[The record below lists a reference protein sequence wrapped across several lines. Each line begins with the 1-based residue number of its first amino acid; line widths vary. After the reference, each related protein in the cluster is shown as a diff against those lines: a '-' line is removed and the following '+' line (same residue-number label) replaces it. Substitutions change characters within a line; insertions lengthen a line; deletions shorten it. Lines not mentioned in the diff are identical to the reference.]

1 MKPIKSFAIIG
12 MVITMMMGLS
22 VLNANAQSKHALL
35 IGISDYGND
44 KEDPDM
50 WANINGANDVKLL
63 QPLFIKQGFKV
74 TSLVDTKATYAAIIK
89 ALDLLVKNCKKGD
102 LVYIHFSMHGQP
114 VEDLNGDE
122 KDGWDEALIP
132 VDAQMRYAKG
142 VYEGENHLIDDILE
156 KHFNKLRTKLGIG
169 GQLYVVLDA
178 CHSGTASRGDD
189 EYVRGVFSGFS
200 RSGKIYT
207 PDRTFETND
216 YFHVPT
222 QAGQSPVTFIEACR
236 SYQQNKEVRDK
247 NTSMWYGSLSYYVA
261 QSMKNNAI
269 DKSGKWIEDVKKGMD
284 NDTRLRKQNMVIEKS
299 K

>member
-44 KEDPDM
+44 KENPNM

-63 QPLFIKQGFKV
+63 QPLFVKQGFKV
-74 TSLVDTKATYAAIIK
+74 TSIVNSNATYVAITK
-89 ALDLLVKNCKKGD
+89 ALDGLAKSCKKGD
-102 LVYIHFSMHGQP
+102 LVYIHFSMHGQL
-114 VEDLNGDE
+114 VDDLNGDE

-156 KHFNKLRTKLGIG
+156 KHFNKIRTKLGTG

-200 RSGKIYT
+200 HSGKIYT
-207 PDRTFETND
+207 PDRTSETND

-247 NTSMWYGSLSYYVA
+247 NTNMWYGSLSYYVA